1 MKSNNKIVND
11 PIENLGVPVIQLH
24 IDGMMC
30 QNSCGSTVENALLSV
45 TNVSF
50 VQARFSHSDALVW
63 GDHIDINDLVDSVE
77 NVGFGATVLVNNQLQ
92 QNATVLDDNGQHPD
106 LTLYYENISGKTID
120 NTTLKNLI
128 LNIDGVITVNIDS
141 DKSIIYL
148 WGFVDVDTIV
158 GKLKSN
164 GYNAYESYVLKR
176 IVTVPDKSNL
186 HQPKVQEDIQDF
198 DHKSSV
204 IIQIKGMKSTNSMK
218 VIQNVINKLDG
229 IIDISIAVLEE
240 KVTVIYNP
248 TIISPEHMI
257 SNINKIDGYTSKI
270 IEISTI
276 SDIVLKEYMFNVS
289 GPRDIV
295 KVIESLGFEEGVPT
309 NHVFLEASG
318 MLLMFVTV
326 GKFMEA
332 YAKGKTS
339 SAMTDL
345 LSLQPRNALLLRN
358 YNDESSFTKSIY
370 TVETEDN
377 SIDEYNSNLVTAPL
391 IELSKNPVDNYDE
404 DIEEISVDLIQKGDV
419 IKILPGSRIPTDGC
433 IIYGNTYVDES
444 MITGEST
451 PVSRKKGDFLFG
463 STVNQNNVIYLKVTS
478 VGSDSALAQIV
489 KLVEDAQLN
498 KAPIQAYADYIAGLF
513 TPLVLL
519 LAVITF
525 LVWSSL
531 SLSHIVP
538 RSWFQEEY
546 GRLATPTAIMV
557 GTSVGAHNGIL
568 IKGGPAFEMAH
579 KITTVIFDKT
589 GTLTSGS
596 PSLTDINVF
605 GENVLGGLKE
615 AINENLEDVLLRLVS
630 SAEACSEHPLAKA
643 IVREA
648 QLRKLRQQRVTEN
661 SFLNIPGF
669 GITCELPQG
678 TIFIGNRKFINNQDI
693 EISPLVDKTMKGLEI
708 KGRTAICVGLNKNV
722 IGVLGVSDT
731 IKVEARSTIIA
742 LRKLGIDVW
751 MITGDN
757 QTTAEAIAL
766 ELELPSNRVIADA
779 MPLDKVNKV
788 SELQSNGQFVSM
800 VGDGV
805 NDSPA
810 LAKSDLGIAIGAGT
824 HVALEAAD
832 MILVRNNLHD
842 VVVALDLAKHV
853 FRRIQWNFLFAF
865 IYNVVAIPFAAGIW
879 YPWNH
884 MLLPPQ
890 YAGLSMATSSI
901 SVVVSSMLLKR
912 YKRPKFID
920 DISNNSNN
928 TAGYLFGLSRY
939 LCCNIAEC
947 FTNLFTSKPKY
958 TKLST
963 IDEQDEEMAKLGLTL
978 GIGGQ
983 T

>member
-1 MKSNNKIVND
+1 
-11 PIENLGVPVIQLH
+11 
-24 IDGMMC
+24 
-30 QNSCGSTVENALLSV
+30 
-45 TNVSF
+45 
-50 VQARFSHSDALVW
+50 
-63 GDHIDINDLVDSVE
+63 
-77 NVGFGATVLVNNQLQ
+77 
-92 QNATVLDDNGQHPD
+92 
-106 LTLYYENISGKTID
+106 
-120 NTTLKNLI
+120 
-128 LNIDGVITVNIDS
+128 
-141 DKSIIYL
+141 
-148 WGFVDVDTIV
+148 
-158 GKLKSN
+158 
-164 GYNAYESYVLKR
+164 
-176 IVTVPDKSNL
+176 
-186 HQPKVQEDIQDF
+186 
-198 DHKSSV
+198 
-204 IIQIKGMKSTNSMK
+204 
-218 VIQNVINKLDG
+218 
-229 IIDISIAVLEE
+229 
-240 KVTVIYNP
+240 
-248 TIISPEHMI
+248 
-257 SNINKIDGYTSKI
+257 
-270 IEISTI
+270 
-276 SDIVLKEYMFNVS
+276 
-289 GPRDIV
+289 
-295 KVIESLGFEEGVPT
+295 
-309 NHVFLEASG
+309 
-318 MLLMFVTV
+318 
-326 GKFMEA
+326 
-332 YAKGKTS
+332 
-339 SAMTDL
+339 MTDL
-345 LSLQPRNALLLRN
+345 LSLQPRNALLVRN
-358 YNDESSFTKSIY
+358 YNDKSAFNTSNY
-370 TVETEDN
+370 TVESEDN
-377 SIDEYNSNLVTAPL
+377 VIDEYNSNLVTTPL

-463 STVNQNNVIYLKVTS
+463 STINQNNVIYLKVTS
-478 VGSDSALAQIV
+478 IGSDSALAQIV

-519 LAVITF
+519 LAIITF
-525 LVWSSL
+525 VVWCSL
-531 SLSHIVP
+531 SLTHIVP

-546 GRLATPTAIMV
+546 GSPILFSLLFSISVVVISCPGALGLATPTAIMV

-605 GENVLGGLKE
+605 GEHVLEGFKE
-615 AINENLEDVLLRLVS
+615 LINENLEDVLLRLVS

-648 QLRKLRQQRVTEN
+648 QLRKLRQLRVTEN

-708 KGRTAICVGLNKNV
+708 KGRTAICVGLNKSV
-722 IGVLGVSDT
+722 IGVLGVSDSV
-731 IKVEARSTIIA
+731 KPEARSTITA
-742 LRKLGIDVW
+742 LRRLGIDVW

-779 MPLDKVNKV
+779 MPIDKVNKV
-788 SELQSNGQFVSM
+788 NELQSNGQFVSM

-853 FRRIQWNFLFAF
+853 FRRIQW
-865 IYNVVAIPFAAGIW
+865 
-879 YPWNH
+879 
-884 MLLPPQ
+884 
-890 YAGLSMATSSI
+890 
-901 SVVVSSMLLKR
+901 
-912 YKRPKFID
+912 
-920 DISNNSNN
+920 
-928 TAGYLFGLSRY
+928 
-939 LCCNIAEC
+939 
-947 FTNLFTSKPKY
+947 
-958 TKLST
+958 
-963 IDEQDEEMAKLGLTL
+963 
-978 GIGGQ
+978 
-983 T
+983 